1 VVNHMKKITLHRPKE
16 SFNKNCSYEI
26 QIGKKT
32 LTELKNGEEKIIEIP
47 NEFRDERLKAKIQW
61 CGSEEMELRNLTENE
76 KIIVSGN
83 KFLNRKLPLFGAMF
97 PLTGIMIFNTNN
109 IISKNIGI
117 GVLILFLIGLVGSLT
132 IGKNKWLKLEKE

>member
-1 VVNHMKKITLHRPKE
+1 MKKITLHRPKE

-47 NEFRDERLKAKIQW
+47 NEFRDERLKAKIQR
-61 CGSEEMELRNLTENE
+61 CGSEKMELRNLTGNE